1 MATVEGLF
9 NFDEKLLARDIAGQR
24 EDYMFGNNMPKG
36 YGAVGMGFN
45 KIMRG
50 LFNNDNP
57 ILKEK
62 AIAEEALQMTQQQL
76 GGDMSDPSKMYGVLM
91 NNLNQLG
98 ASPQSISQVADKKA
112 VIDATATENSIANS
126 LKMMAIDDK
135 RKGDVQEDRE
145 KLRIQTERVVTQI
158 SKELSGDSLT
168 QSKSDVLQAANRLS
182 DGDKD
187 AAMPFGTV
195 VLNELTKIVNGLTP
209 EDQFNSQSLLSEAL
223 KNAEENFV
231 WQEGGFLGFGD
242 EGRWVEKGATQTT
255 PSESIGAD
263 PELQKVMKEI
273 DGTE

>member
-9 NFDEKLLARDIAGQR
+9 NFDEKLLARDVAGQR

-45 KIMRG
+45 KMLRG
-50 LFNNDNP
+50 LFNNNDP

-62 AIAEEALQMTQQQL
+62 ALAEEALQMTQQQL
-76 GGDMSDPSKMYGVLM
+76 GGDMTDPSKMYGLLM
-91 NNLNQLG
+91 KNLNQLG
-98 ASPQSISQVADKKA
+98 ASPQSVSQVADKKA
-112 VIDATATENSIANS
+112 IIDSTATENSIANS
-126 LKMMAIDDK
+126 LKLMAIDDK
-135 RKGDVQEDRE
+135 RKAGDQEDRE
-145 KLRIQTERVVTQI
+145 KLRTQVERVVGQI
-158 SKELSGDSLT
+158 SKEISGDSLT
-168 QSKSDVLQAANRLS
+168 QIKSTVLEAANLLS

-187 AAMPFGTV
+187 AAMPFGNV
-195 VLNELTKIVNGLTP
+195 VLNELTKIIGKLKP
-209 EDQFNSQSLLSEAL
+209 EDQFDSTSLSLQAV
-223 KNAEENFV
+223 KQAKENFE

-242 EGRWVEKGATQTT
+242 KGRWVEKGATQTT